1 MCVRI
6 HHICYTSQVANPV
19 QPGEGRQKGS
29 VMHITGS
36 RNTWQK
42 CHFILPHFLKWKE
55 QENGHLSCPSAGC
68 HSTNNESCYSRDR
81 KNQTQYN
88 ATSILKKLYSKGK
101 RSMQAVVSPRN
112 CKQYLL
118 HWIVFELL
126 KVLSV
131 PSLDLG
137 FSSTVLQVG
146 VPWTLCLE
154 DTVLS
159 EIQNTIIPY

>member
-1 MCVRI
+1 
-6 HHICYTSQVANPV
+6 
-19 QPGEGRQKGS
+19 
-29 VMHITGS
+29 
-36 RNTWQK
+36 
-42 CHFILPHFLKWKE
+42 
-55 QENGHLSCPSAGC
+55 
-68 HSTNNESCYSRDR
+68 
-81 KNQTQYN
+81 
-88 ATSILKKLYSKGK
+88 
-101 RSMQAVVSPRN
+101 MQAVVSPRN